1 MYRADYHTHSRYSF
15 DGSEE
20 LETMCQAAVAAG
32 LDEIAITDHM
42 DIFTGLEYGH
52 MINFDEP
59 GGRDYY
65 MDVEGLYRNLAQIRE
80 KYRGRLK
87 VVIGTELGQPQVNP
101 EQARLFLAK
110 YRPDFVIGSIHNM
123 ENDLDVYYYDFTQI
137 DVPSMYDHYLD
148 WLLELARTGDFDVM
162 GHLTYP
168 LRYYYE
174 REHRTL
180 DLHPYEEKFRDL
192 FRILIQNGRGIE
204 LNVSGLYK
212 PMKDTMPTFEVLRL
226 YRACGGE
233 IITIGSDAHKAQ
245 YIGAFQK
252 EGQAMLREAGFRDIT
267 VFEARKPEFIRM
279 E

>member
-1 MYRADYHTHSRYSF
+1 MP
-15 DGSEE
+15 
-20 LETMCQAAVAAG
+20 
-32 LDEIAITDHM
+32 
-42 DIFTGLEYGH
+42 DI
-52 MINFDEP
+52 
-59 GGRDYY
+59 R
-65 MDVEGLYRNLAQIRE
+65 
-80 KYRGRLK
+80 
-87 VVIGTELGQPQVNP
+87 
-101 EQARLFLAK
+101 
-110 YRPDFVIGSIHNM
+110 
-123 ENDLDVYYYDFTQI
+123 
-137 DVPSMYDHYLD
+137 
-148 WLLELARTGDFDVM
+148 
-162 GHLTYP
+162 
-168 LRYYYE
+168 
-174 REHRTL
+174 
-180 DLHPYEEKFRDL
+180 FRDL